1 MFKKKIKFNNKEFL
15 VLILGSLLIF
25 ILINKIFRRSINNSH
40 EYRLSNNIIGKSS
53 PDDIKIIVL
62 KPKIVKIFSEFTGTI
77 EAKNILILKSEIYG
91 KIKQILAKE
100 GDNITKNQIIM
111 EFDPDNLQAKLLESQ
126 AKLAST
132 KARLSELETGNRIED
147 LKEAK
152 ARLRGAKVRL
162 NNTKIGDS
170 IEEIAQARAN
180 LNSSQASLELAQQ
193 RVARYKMLKE
203 QGVISIDE
211 YQEHITI
218 LRRARADLEQT
229 KRRLS
234 QLKKRRLADLDEL
247 TTVVETEL
255 QNLQRLQ
262 AGPRREV
269 IAQAKADVIEAS
281 AQLQT
286 SQIHISKTKVKAPF
300 SGVVENIFTRDN
312 EYVKE
317 GDSLISLINNNTLRL
332 RLTIP
337 LKYSSRLSIG
347 LPVEII
353 DDSEKIITTGKISFI
368 SSNII
373 KNSQSIFIRASFN
386 NLNQKLLNGQFVRAR
401 IIWQKNSSLSIPAKS
416 VYHIGKEKFVFIV
429 KDNNSGG
436 NNIPNSIA
444 KRVKVQLNSLEG
456 GDYKVTNGLTAYDKL
471 IVSNNKKLKD
481 GMFLQKLDSHEKKVK
496 NSN

>member
-132 KARLSELETGNRIED
+132 KARLLELETGNRIED

-203 QGVISIDE
+203 QGVIYIDE
-211 YQEHITI
+211 YQ
-218 LRRARADLEQT
+218 
-229 KRRLS
+229 
-234 QLKKRRLADLDEL
+234 
-247 TTVVETEL
+247 
-255 QNLQRLQ
+255 
-262 AGPRREV
+262 
-269 IAQAKADVIEAS
+269 
-281 AQLQT
+281 
-286 SQIHISKTKVKAPF
+286 
-300 SGVVENIFTRDN
+300 
-312 EYVKE
+312 
-317 GDSLISLINNNTLRL
+317 
-332 RLTIP
+332 
-337 LKYSSRLSIG
+337 
-347 LPVEII
+347 
-353 DDSEKIITTGKISFI
+353 
-368 SSNII
+368 
-373 KNSQSIFIRASFN
+373 
-386 NLNQKLLNGQFVRAR
+386 
-401 IIWQKNSSLSIPAKS
+401 
-416 VYHIGKEKFVFIV
+416 
-429 KDNNSGG
+429 
-436 NNIPNSIA
+436 
-444 KRVKVQLNSLEG
+444 
-456 GDYKVTNGLTAYDKL
+456 
-471 IVSNNKKLKD
+471 
-481 GMFLQKLDSHEKKVK
+481 
-496 NSN
+496 